1 MFNPIQAQIDRPM
14 RSADMK
20 GSETR
25 SYTMLIGVL
34 TLLVLLWG
42 NPQAFLIAGVD
53 AWTSNGPEGGW
64 IYALATDPTNPNT
77 VYAGSYG
84 GSVFK
89 STIGGAT
96 WTTVNSGLAYSG
108 ISCPVHELL
117 VDPTTP
123 TTLYLGSYGAGVFK
137 STDGG
142 LSWKASTPPSLDP
155 FITGL
160 VLDPSSPNKIFAV
173 NKSSVLK
180 STDGGLTWS
189 AKTSG
194 LPSNPWPSDLALDPH
209 SPSNLYVGT
218 NQGVYKS
225 TDAGETWTLA
235 NQGITSLNVTALAVD
250 QSASGVVY
258 AAVYVINEGKGYLFK
273 STDAGANWASA
284 SLSTSFVTSIT
295 WSQQGVYVAS
305 YGGVYMSVTGGP
317 DWNQVCTD
325 FVNTVAVDSA
335 GSIYAAT
342 QSLGVMKSTNHG
354 NNWNYMNSNLYGHSI
369 TSIAI
374 DTLGTPYAVSRTN
387 GMFKGTG
394 DGNWSHLSNFTQI
407 NGTLVAIHPVL
418 PAVLYAGT
426 SDSIYKSTDAG
437 LTWNRSNS
445 GLPAISI
452 SVLTIDPATPN
463 VLYLGTTAS
472 GLFKSTDGAT
482 NWSAA
487 NTGLPNNSYIRSV
500 AVDPTNHNIVY
511 LSTNAFA
518 LYKSS
523 DGGATWNTMT
533 YSKLYVVITIVIDP
547 TSSSTLYIGGHGGLE
562 KSINSGVS
570 WSKITTGLTDD
581 YMASLVIDPMVP
593 STLYVGTYG
602 GVFKS
607 TNGGTTW
614 TSMSA
619 GLANL
624 QVNGMVLDPLN
635 PGTIYAATQ
644 SGVFVFSSSAGP
656 HAQVA
661 LSLPGGGAVSSI
673 TGGNGALQH
682 AGYAALTVNSGTD
695 PYGTAVF
702 SFVQNG
708 TVVSEVGVP
717 ASPPTRNARFFI
729 DYRTNVP
736 GKSDAENAGVLNIN
750 TGFAAVNQGASTA
763 TLTLTLR
770 DPNGQALTVGSVTVD
785 PHSHVAKFIDQLGL
799 NLPSGF
805 TTGSL
810 EVASNLPISILALR
824 LTTNQRNETL
834 LTTTP
839 IADLTQPAPVGS
851 LFFPQMADG
860 GGYRTTIMLLNTS
873 SSAVSGKIY
882 FYDDGG
888 LPREVHLTTGPSGS
902 RIPYAIPPGGV
913 YVGVT
918 DGSNPVVGAGSVQ
931 VVPDEGS
938 STPIGSGLFS
948 LTQNGN
954 LVTESGV
961 PSAAPT
967 THARIYVDTSGGHG
981 TGFAVA
987 APDTT
992 GFHVTLKAYQLDGVN
1007 GAGAGPADL
1016 LLASLG
1022 HAAKFVGQLISG
1034 LPDGF
1039 TGVLDI
1045 SAASPFVALTL
1056 RSFTNSRGDFL
1067 LTTFPIADMN
1077 KPAPAPLI
1085 FPQIVDGGGYQTQFI
1100 LLNSS
1105 GAGSSTTLNFYGDN
1119 GTPLPVGK

>member
-1 MFNPIQAQIDRPM
+1 
-14 RSADMK
+14 
-20 GSETR
+20 
-25 SYTMLIGVL
+25 MLITVVA
-34 TLLVLLWG
+34 LLVLLWG
-42 NPQAFLIAGVD
+42 SPQAFLIAGTDV
-53 AWTSNGPEGGW
+53 WTSNGPEGGW

-89 STIGGAT
+89 STNGGAT
-96 WTTVNSGLAYSG
+96 WTTVNSGLSYSG

-123 TTLYLGSYGAGVFK
+123 TTLYLGSYGGGVFK

-142 LSWKASTPPSLDP
+142 LSWVATTPPSLDT

-173 NKSSVLK
+173 NKFSVLK

-225 TDAGETWTLA
+225 TDAGETWTAA
-235 NQGITSLNVTALAVD
+235 NQGLNSLNIFAVAVD
-250 QSASGVVY
+250 PNATGTLY
-258 AAVYVINEGKGYLFK
+258 AATYVIDGSIGTLFK
-273 STDAGANWASA
+273 SIDGGANWVPAG
-284 SLSTSFVTSIT
+284 LSSSGPIYSIT
-295 WSQQGVYVAS
+295 ISSDEVYVATGS
-305 YGGVYMSVTGGP
+305 GVYKHSTGGS
-317 DWNQVCTD
+317 DWDHVSTD
-325 FVNTVAVDSA
+325 FVNTLAVDSA

-354 NNWNYMNSNLYGHSI
+354 KNWNYMNSNLYGHSI
-369 TSIAI
+369 TGIAT
-374 DTLGTPYAVSRTN
+374 DNLGKPYAVTRTN
-387 GMFKGTG
+387 GTFKGSD
-394 DGNWSHLSNFTQI
+394 DGSWSHLSNSPPF
-407 NGTLVAIHPVL
+407 NGALVSVHPVL
-418 PAVLYAGT
+418 PAVVYVGG
-426 SDSIYKSTDAG
+426 DRIYKSTDAG
-437 LTWNRSNS
+437 LTWNSSSS
-445 GLPAISI
+445 GLPSTNISCLAIDHANP
-452 SVLTIDPATPN
+452 SVLFA
-463 VLYLGTTAS
+463 GTTSA
-472 GLFKSTDGAT
+472 GAFKSVNDGST
-482 NWSAA
+482 WSPA

-500 AVDPTNHNIVY
+500 AVDPTNHNIAY

-523 DGGATWNTMT
+523 DGGATWNAMT

-562 KSINSGVS
+562 KSIDSGVS

-607 TNGGTTW
+607 TNGGTSW
-614 TSMSA
+614 TAMSA

-624 QVNGMVLDPLN
+624 QVNGLALDPMN
-635 PGTIYAATQ
+635 PGTVYAATQ
-644 SGVFVFSSSAGP
+644 SGVFKFSSTTGP

-736 GKSDAENAGVLNIN
+736 GKSDVENAGVLNIN
-750 TGFAAVNQGASTA
+750 TGFAAVNQGAATA
-763 TLTLTLR
+763 SLTLTLR
-770 DPNGQALTVGSVTVD
+770 DPNGQTLTAGSLTVE

-805 TTGSL
+805 TSGSL
-810 EVASNLPISILALR
+810 EVASNLPVSILALR
-824 LTTNQRNETL
+824 LTTNQRGETL

-873 SSAVSGKIY
+873 GNTVSGKIN

-902 RIPYAIPPGGV
+902 RIPYTIPPGGV

-931 VVPDEGS
+931 VIPDAGS

-967 THARIYVDTSGGHG
+967 THARVYVDTSTSHN
-981 TGFAVA
+981 TGFAIA

-992 GFHVTLKAYQLDGVN
+992 GFHVTLRAYQLDGVN
-1007 GAGAGPADL
+1007 GAGTGPADL
-1016 LLASLG
+1016 LLVSLG
-1022 HAAKFVGQLISG
+1022 HAAQFVGQLIAG

-1045 SAASPFVALTL
+1045 SAPSPFVALTL
-1056 RSFTNSRGDFL
+1056 RSFTNSRSDFL
-1067 LTTFPIADMN
+1067 LTTFPIADMT

-1119 GTPLPVGK
+1119 GTPLPVGR